1 MRLTYCADAMR
12 GMATVTSSRLQRST
26 APVHCAAA
34 GALPRAVYV
43 AAGAGGDAEP
53 PLKWRTLWLSDIHL
67 GTRDCKAAQLLE
79 FLRHCSADTIYLVGD
94 IIDGWQLKKK
104 GIYWPQTHNDVVQK
118 LLRKARKGTRVV
130 FVPGNHDE
138 FARPYEG
145 LHFGGIEVVNQVRH
159 VTADGR
165 ILLVVHGDLFDSVVL
180 YAKWLAHLG
189 DAAYM
194 FSLKLNRWFNHV
206 RLKLGLPYWSLSQ
219 YLKHKVKAAVNTI
232 SDFEALLSDEARR
245 QGCDGVVCGHIH
257 HAELRGDAG
266 QIYANCGDW
275 VESLTALAED
285 DAGRL
290 KLLHWNAGLHV
301 LAELQPQGLA
311 PRPAA
316 TVHEATA

>member
-1 MRLTYCADAMR
+1 
-12 GMATVTSSRLQRST
+12 MATDTLSRLMRSSAAFPEDHT
-26 APVHCAAA
+26 AMDAA
-34 GALPRAVYV
+34 RAAVPTDT
-43 AAGAGGDAEP
+43 ASGGDAEP
-53 PLKWRTLWLSDIHL
+53 EVRWRTLWLSDIHL
-67 GTRDCKAAQLLE
+67 GTRDCKAPQLLE

-104 GIYWPQTHNDVVQK
+104 GIYWPQAHNDVVQK

-138 FARPYEG
+138 FARPYDG
-145 LHFGGIEVVNQVRH
+145 LHFGGIEVISQVRH

-165 ILLVVHGDLFDSVVL
+165 TLLIVHGDLFDSVVL

-194 FSLKLNRWFNHV
+194 FSLKLNRWLNQA

-232 SDFEALLSDEARR
+232 SSFETLLSDEARR
-245 QGCDGVVCGHIH
+245 QQCDGVVCGHIH
-257 HAELRGDAG
+257 RAELRSEQQ

-275 VESLTALAED
+275 VESLTALVED
-285 DAGRL
+285 FDGRL
-290 KLLHWNAGLHV
+290 KLLHWNAGLRV
-301 LAELQPQGLA
+301 LAELAPQAAGQSA
-311 PRPAA
+311 PQSVSVQA
-316 TVHEATA
+316 VTA

>member
-1 MRLTYCADAMR
+1 
-12 GMATVTSSRLQRST
+12 MATDTLSRLMRSSAAFAEDHAT
-26 APVHCAAA
+26 TDAVRAAA
-34 GALPRAVYV
+34 LAEPPTSGA
-43 AAGAGGDAEP
+43 DAEP
-53 PLKWRTLWLSDIHL
+53 EVKWRTLWLSDIHL
-67 GTRDCKAAQLLE
+67 GTRDCKAEQLLE

-104 GIYWPQTHNDVVQK
+104 GIYWPQAHNDVVQK

-138 FARPYEG
+138 FARPYDG
-145 LHFGGIEVVNQVRH
+145 LHFGGIEVINQVRH

-165 ILLVVHGDLFDSVVL
+165 TLLIVHGDLFDSVVL

-194 FSLKLNRWFNHV
+194 FSLKLNRWLNHA

-232 SDFEALLSDEARR
+232 SSFETLLSDEARR
-245 QGCDGVVCGHIH
+245 QQCDGVVCGHIH
-257 HAELRGDAG
+257 RAELRSEEQ

-275 VESLTALAED
+275 VESLTALVED
-285 DAGRL
+285 HDGHL
-290 KLLHWNAGLHV
+290 KLLHWNAGLQV
-301 LAELQPQGLA
+301 LAELMPQAAGQP
-311 PRPAA
+311 A
-316 TVHEATA
+316 TQSPSAQAVTA

>member
-1 MRLTYCADAMR
+1 MRDMVIQTLSRMMR
-12 GMATVTSSRLQRST
+12 SSAVIPQDGATAETLR
-26 APVHCAAA
+26 AAA
-34 GALPRAVYV
+34 HIDAPQ
-43 AAGAGGDAEP
+43 AGGEGEP
-53 PLKWRTLWLSDIHL
+53 ELKWRTLWLSDIHL
-67 GTRDCKAAQLLE
+67 GTRDCKAPQLLE

-104 GIYWPQTHNDVVQK
+104 GIYWPQSHNDVVQK

-138 FARPYEG
+138 FARPYDG
-145 LHFGGIEVVNQVRH
+145 LHFGGIEVINQVRH

-165 ILLVVHGDLFDSVVL
+165 TLLIVHGDLFDSVVL

-194 FSLKLNRWFNHV
+194 FTLKLNRWLNHA

-232 SDFEALLSDEARR
+232 SSFETLLSDEARR
-245 QGCDGVVCGHIH
+245 QQCDGVVCGHIH
-257 HAELRGDAG
+257 RAELRSEDR

-285 DAGRL
+285 FDGRL
-290 KLLHWNAGLHV
+290 KLLHWNAGLQV
-301 LAELQPQGLA
+301 LAELAPQTATHPALLHPAPTQP
-311 PRPAA
+311 
-316 TVHEATA
+316 VHA

>member
-1 MRLTYCADAMR
+1 MVIQTLSRMMR
-12 GMATVTSSRLQRST
+12 SSAVIPQDG
-26 APVHCAAA
+26 AAA
-34 GALPRAVYV
+34 GTQRTAAHIDALQ
-43 AAGAGGDAEP
+43 AGGEGEP
-53 PLKWRTLWLSDIHL
+53 ELKWRTLWLSDIHL
-67 GTRDCKAAQLLE
+67 GTRDCKAPQLLE

-104 GIYWPQTHNDVVQK
+104 GIYWPQPHNDVVQK

-138 FARPYEG
+138 FARPYDG
-145 LHFGGIEVVNQVRH
+145 LHFGGIEVINQVRH

-165 ILLVVHGDLFDSVVL
+165 TLLVVHGDLFDSVVL

-194 FSLKLNRWFNHV
+194 FTLKLNRWLNYA

-219 YLKHKVKAAVNTI
+219 FLKHKVKAAVNTI
-232 SDFEALLSDEARR
+232 SSFETLLSEEARR
-245 QGCDGVVCGHIH
+245 QQCDGVVCGHIH
-257 HAELRGDAG
+257 RAELRSEDR

-285 DAGRL
+285 FDGRL
-290 KLLHWNAGLHV
+290 KLLHWNAGLQV
-301 LAELQPQGLA
+301 LTELA
-311 PRPAA
+311 PQTATSPAPLHPSP
-316 TVHEATA
+316 TQPVHA